1 MAVLTLRPSL
11 PPLLMHEWSV
21 FLNPVACIN
30 YTGYALTPGPSTRA
44 IHFSHIASYLTSQFF
59 PLISTS
65 PCFTAFDRSST
76 CPSLRTNT
84 SPLFTAAKIQQ
95 YRERFAASIR
105 CYNIPAERWSTV
117 PSVVI
122 RNSPPRINLL
132 LSSTVGAAG

>member
-11 PPLLMHEWSV
+11 PPCTYQLHRV
-21 FLNPVACIN
+21 RP
-30 YTGYALTPGPSTRA
+30 YTWAKVHGLYTSC
-44 IHFSHIASYLTSQFF
+44 SHIASYLTSQFF

-65 PCFTAFDRSST
+65 PCFTAFERSST